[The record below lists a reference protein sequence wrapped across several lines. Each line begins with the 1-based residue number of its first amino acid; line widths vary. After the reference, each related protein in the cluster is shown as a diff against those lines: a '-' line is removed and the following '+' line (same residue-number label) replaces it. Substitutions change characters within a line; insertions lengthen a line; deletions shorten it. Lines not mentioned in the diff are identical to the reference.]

1 MNEKKTKKQEKGKH
15 TSQHRHEDWVVGGS
29 LSSSLLLSGRGL
41 EPLPPRPT
49 AAAAAGSKA
58 FALVPPIIPP
68 FVQSN
73 RASSEDFLVQL

>member
-41 EPLPPRPT
+41 EPLPPDPPLPPPLGPRP
-49 AAAAAGSKA
+49 SH
-58 FALVPPIIPP
+58 
-68 FVQSN
+68 
-73 RASSEDFLVQL
+73 